1 MKVNLPIPAGWRL
14 YCEDIYRRLHRQ
26 LTSPWTKLSLLL
38 LLAILVTRKDFTL
51 SFTLD
56 AGSLFGLSGPS
67 VFDSAAPE
75 DRTAASLV
83 AYNPERRAW
92 TARERAQL
100 AYVSRYGG
108 LARRQMTEHGI
119 PASIT
124 MAQGLLESGV
134 GESTLAR
141 NNNNH
146 FGLKCFSK
154 TCTKG
159 HCSNHSDD
167 HHKDFF
173 RIFATPEDSYEAHAT
188 LLQKERYR
196 PLFRLDDTDYQGWAR
211 GLSKAGYATDPRYAD
226 KLIAL
231 IENLGLYR
239 LDKDL

>member
-14 YCEDIYRRLHRQ
+14 YCEEMLRRLHRQ
-26 LTSPWTKLSLLL
+26 LTSPWTKLSVLL

-51 SFTLD
+51 SFTVD
-56 AGSLFGLSGPS
+56 AGALFGLAGPS
-67 VFDSAAPE
+67 VFSSGSGDQ
-75 DRTAASLV
+75 TAASLV
-83 AYNPERRAW
+83 AYHPERREW

-100 AYVSRYGG
+100 TYVSRYGT
-108 LARRQMTEHGI
+108 LARRQMSDHGI

-141 NNNNH
+141 DNNNH

-154 TCTKG
+154 TCKKG
-159 HCSNHSDD
+159 HCTNHSDD
-167 HHKDFF
+167 SHKDFF
-173 RIFATPEDSYEAHAT
+173 RIFATPEDSYEAHAA
-188 LLQKERYR
+188 LLKKERYR
-196 PLFRLDDTDYQGWAR
+196 SLYQLEESDYRGWAR

-239 LDKDL
+239 LDQDL